1 MRAQPPAQLSRRV
14 RRLHGF
20 LSSFL
25 PFYRSSLVY
34 SPFVPLLYFNFNFA
48 IVPYSTVVVVVVGK
62 IVAREERW
70 MTAEG
75 TIRGA
80 SVNHEE
86 PRAAREG
93 GERVWVAESLTA
105 SDRGRSGTGVWE
117 FPTSMWFMRQTGV
130 KISFFFLV
138 RAGIRFIFPGL
149 KPPIYFYSRT
159 TTDAR

>member
-1 MRAQPPAQLSRRV
+1 MFSANEGEERRGDIHILNPRNHNNVIGCALNRQLNCPGWLDVSIASY
-14 RRLHGF
+14 LP
-20 LSSFL
+20 SFL

-48 IVPYSTVVVVVVGK
+48 IVPYSTVVVVVVVIK
-62 IVAREERW
+62 SLRADRL

-93 GERVWVAESLTA
+93 GERVWVAESWA
-105 SDRGRSGTGVWE
+105 VVDRGRSGTG
-117 FPTSMWFMRQTGV
+117 GCG
-130 KISFFFLV
+130 SF
-138 RAGIRFIFPGL
+138 RHQCGL
-149 KPPIYFYSRT
+149 CDRLG
-159 TTDAR
+159 